1 LERFRAVEYVLR
13 NRCVKHKAEEDNPE
27 HQPTI
32 STKCDAEYSK
42 EEPDLRRR
50 IFVSTTIIIP
60 YFGLHVP
67 WEVWKDVS
75 ICAQY
80 F

>member
-1 LERFRAVEYVLR
+1 
-13 NRCVKHKAEEDNPE
+13 
-27 HQPTI
+27 
-32 STKCDAEYSK
+32 
-42 EEPDLRRR
+42 LRRR